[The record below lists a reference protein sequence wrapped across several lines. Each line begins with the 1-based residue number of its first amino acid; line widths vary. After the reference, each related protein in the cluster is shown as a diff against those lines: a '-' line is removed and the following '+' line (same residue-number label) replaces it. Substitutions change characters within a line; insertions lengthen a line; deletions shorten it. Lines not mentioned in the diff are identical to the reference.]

1 MKRELNELELKE
13 NQKYQL
19 IKGELEAEN
28 LLLNEKLI
36 KLNEEFKAKIEHLQ
50 SQQSLET
57 KTLIESLIKENEV

>member
-1 MKRELNELELKE
+1 LKRELNELELKE